1 MFAASVE
8 PGRVTVVLSID
19 ELRLLNNALN
29 EVVNGVDIP
38 GAAFNSRLGA
48 TRQEATSLLASVH
61 GILDSAEEIG
71 P

>member
-29 EVVNGVDIP
+29 EVVHGVDSP
-38 GAAFNSRLGA
+38 AAAFNSRLGA
-48 TRQEATSLLASVH
+48 TRQEANDLLAAVH
-61 GILDSAEEIG
+61 AVLDSAEEIG